1 MYKIKY
7 EPTGDYL
14 EPMTFETYYASYSK
28 ENYAMFGS
36 LSQTMQI
43 LAMINT
49 PKEKHNIEYNS
60 PYLNFIIEDVT
71 SVEAVLQHL
80 DILAF
85 DERTKIMHHTNVALK
100 KEWQNN
106 INFLV
111 EEMNSIKNWSK
122 ELVAE
127 YNKEFVEE

>member
-28 ENYAMFGS
+28 ENYAIFET

-43 LAMINT
+43 IAMINT
-49 PKEKHNIEYNS
+49 PKEKHHIEYNS

-71 SVEAVLQHL
+71 SIKMILDHL

-85 DERTKIMHHTNVALK
+85 DERTKIMNHTNLALK

-106 INFLV
+106 IDFLV
-111 EEMNSIKNWSK
+111 KEMNSIKNWSE
-122 ELVAE
+122 ELVKE
-127 YNKEFVEE
+127 YEKEFEEE